1 MTAPGAFRLRALQT
15 TDRRQKQNGCEMRI
29 YIAGYGNSYRQDDRV
44 GHVLAPM
51 IHQWLENQGIESELS
66 LELQLLPET
75 VYDLAGMDFVLFV
88 DAHAQPLEKGY
99 RLAEVRPDLSPPG
112 ANLHI
117 MSPGRLLALMDE
129 LGLPKPKSAYLLT
142 VAGHSFDFTEELTPQ
157 CLSRIYDAFAA
168 FTTRWKEQS
177 IK

>member
-1 MTAPGAFRLRALQT
+1 
-15 TDRRQKQNGCEMRI
+15 MRI
-29 YIAGYGNSYRQDDRV
+29 FITGYGNCYRQDDRV

-51 IHQWLENQGIESELS
+51 IHQWLENLGIESELS

-75 VYDLAGMDFVLFV
+75 VYDLAGMDFALFV

-99 RLAEVRPDLSPPG
+99 LLMEVRPDTSPPG

-117 MSPGRLLALMDE
+117 MSPGRVLALMDE
-129 LGLPKPKSAYLLT
+129 LGLPKPAKAYLLT

-157 CLSRIYDAFAA
+157 CLSSVYDAFTA
-168 FTTRWKEQS
+168 FTSWWKGRAGMGLHS
-177 IK
+177 